1 MALPKIDTPIFTL
14 KLPSSNGKKNIKFR
28 PFTVREEKILLMAA
42 QGEGDGEALE
52 ALDAIKQVINNCLHT
67 KIDIDDLPTY
77 DIEYIFVNLR
87 ARSVNNVIELTLT
100 DDEDEQTYNVPVNID
115 DIEVVFNED
124 HKYVIDLNDSISI
137 QLKDPNYNMV
147 QKLASY
153 KQDDEGMVEMV
164 ISCIDKVLVGDDDVL
179 LMKDHTRKEQ
189 EEFINSLSS
198 QNMRDIENFLNTLPK
213 LTHTVE
219 YAREDGTKVEKV
231 IEGMQSF
238 FT

>member
-42 QGEGDGEALE
+42 QGEGEE
-52 ALDAIKQVINNCLHT
+52 EVLDSIKQVINNCLHT

-100 DDEDEQTYNVPVNID
+100 DDEDGQTYNVPVNID
-115 DIEVVFNED
+115 DIEVVFDEG
-124 HKYVIDLNDSISI
+124 HKYVIELNDNISI

-147 QKLASY
+147 QKLSSY
-153 KQDDEGMVEMV
+153 KKDDDAMMEMV
-164 ISCIDKVLVGDDDVL
+164 ISTIDKVLVGDDDVL

-189 EEFINSLSS
+189 EEFIDSLSS

-213 LTHTVE
+213 LTHTIE

-231 IEGMQSF
+231 VEGMQSF

>member
-28 PFTVREEKILLMAA
+28 PFTVKEEKILLMAA
-42 QGEGDGEALE
+42 QGKGEE
-52 ALDAIKQVINNCLHT
+52 EVLDSIKQVINNCLHT
-67 KIDIDDLPTY
+67 EIDIDNLPTY

-87 ARSVNNVIELTLT
+87 AKSVNNVIELTIT
-100 DDEDEQTYNVPVNID
+100 DDEDEQAYTIPVNID

-124 HKYVIDLNDSISI
+124 HKYVIELNDNVSIM
-137 QLKDPNYNMV
+137 LKDPNYDMI

-153 KQDDEGMVEMV
+153 KEDDEAMMEMV
-164 ISCIDKVLVGDDDVL
+164 ISSIDKVLVGEDDVL

-189 EEFINSLSS
+189 EEFVNSLSS
-198 QNMRDIENFLNTLPK
+198 QNMRNIEDFLSTLPK
-213 LTHTVE
+213 LSHTVE
-219 YAREDGTKVEKV
+219 YAREDGTKVEKIV
-231 IEGMQSF
+231 EGMQSF

>member
-42 QGEGDGEALE
+42 QGEGDEAT
-52 ALDAIKQVINNCLHT
+52 LDAIKQVINNCLHT
-67 KIDIDDLPTY
+67 EIDIDDLPTY

-87 ARSVNNVIELTLT
+87 ARSINNVIELTLT
-100 DDEDEQTYNVPVNID
+100 DDKDEQIYNVPVNID
-115 DIEVVFNED
+115 DIKVVFNKD
-124 HKYVIDLNDSISI
+124 HKYVIELNKNISI
-137 QLKDPNYNMV
+137 TLRDPNYNVV
-147 QKLASY
+147 QKLSSY
-153 KQDDEGMVEMV
+153 KQDDDAMMEMV
-164 ISCIDKVLVGDDDVL
+164 ISTIDKVLVGEDDVL

-189 EEFINSLSS
+189 EDFINSLSS
-198 QNMRDIENFLNTLPK
+198 QNMRDIEEFLNTLPK
-213 LTHTVE
+213 LSHTVE

-231 IEGMQSF
+231 VEGMQSF

>member
-42 QGEGDGEALE
+42 QGEGEE
-52 ALDAIKQVINNCLHT
+52 ETLDSIKQVINNCLHT
-67 KIDIDDLPTY
+67 EIDIDDLPTY

-100 DDEDEQTYNVPVNID
+100 DNEDEQTYNVPVNID

-124 HKYVIDLNDSISI
+124 HKYVIGLNKNISI
-137 QLKDPNYNMV
+137 TLRDPNYNVV
-147 QKLASY
+147 QKLSSY
-153 KQDDEGMVEMV
+153 KQDDDAMMEMV
-164 ISCIDKVLVGDDDVL
+164 ISTIDKVLVGDDDVL

-213 LTHTVE
+213 LSHTVE

>member
-1 MALPKIDTPIFTL
+1 MYL
-14 KLPSSNGKKNIKFR
+14 
-28 PFTVREEKILLMAA
+28 
-42 QGEGDGEALE
+42 
-52 ALDAIKQVINNCLHT
+52 
-67 KIDIDDLPTY
+67 
-77 DIEYIFVNLR
+77 
-87 ARSVNNVIELTLT
+87 NNVIELTLT

-124 HKYVIDLNDSISI
+124 HKYVIELNDSISI

-153 KQDDEGMVEMV
+153 KQDDEGMMEMV
-164 ISCIDKVLVGDDDVL
+164 ISTIDKVLVGDDDVL

-213 LTHTVE
+213 LTHTIE

>member
-28 PFTVREEKILLMAA
+28 PFTVKEEKILLMAA
-42 QGEGDGEALE
+42 QGKGEE
-52 ALDAIKQVINNCLHT
+52 EVLDSIKQVINNCLHT
-67 KIDIDDLPTY
+67 EIDIDNLPTY

-87 ARSVNNVIELTLT
+87 AKSVNNVIELTIT
-100 DDEDEQTYNVPVNID
+100 DDEDEQAYTIPVNID

-124 HKYVIDLNDSISI
+124 HKYVIELNDNVSIM
-137 QLKDPNYNMV
+137 LKDPNYDMI

-153 KQDDEGMVEMV
+153 KEDDEAMMEMV
-164 ISCIDKVLVGDDDVL
+164 ISSIDKVLVGEDDVL

-189 EEFINSLSS
+189 EEFVNSLSS
-198 QNMRDIENFLNTLPK
+198 QNMRNIEDFLSTLPK
-213 LTHTVE
+213 LSHTIE
-219 YAREDGTKVEKV
+219 YAREDGTKVEKIV
-231 IEGMQSF
+231 EGMQSF

>member
-1 MALPKIDTPIFTL
+1 MALPKIDTPIFTI

-42 QGEGDGEALE
+42 QGEGEEE
-52 ALDAIKQVINNCLHT
+52 ALDSIKQVINNCLHT
-67 KIDIDDLPTY
+67 NINIDELPTY

-124 HKYVIDLNDSISI
+124 HKYVIELNKNISI
-137 QLKDPNYNMV
+137 TLRDPNYNMV
-147 QKLASY
+147 QKLSSY
-153 KQDDEGMVEMV
+153 KQDDDAMMEMV
-164 ISCIDKVLVGDDDVL
+164 ISTIDKVLVGDDDVL

-189 EEFINSLSS
+189 EEFVNSLSS

-231 IEGMQSF
+231 VEGMQSF

>member
-1 MALPKIDTPIFTL
+1 MALPKIDTPIFTI

-42 QGEGDGEALE
+42 QGEGEEE
-52 ALDAIKQVINNCLHT
+52 ALDSIKQVINNCLHT
-67 KIDIDDLPTY
+67 NINIDELPTY

-124 HKYVIDLNDSISI
+124 HKYVIELNKNISI
-137 QLKDPNYNMV
+137 TLRDPNYNMV
-147 QKLASY
+147 QKLSSY
-153 KQDDEGMVEMV
+153 KQDDDAMMEMV
-164 ISCIDKVLVGDDDVL
+164 ISTIDKVLVGDDDVL

-189 EEFINSLSS
+189 EEFVNSLSS

-219 YAREDGTKVEKV
+219 YAREDGAKVEKV
-231 IEGMQSF
+231 VEGMQSF

>member
-42 QGEGDGEALE
+42 QGEGDEAT
-52 ALDAIKQVINNCLHT
+52 LDAIKQVINNCLHT
-67 KIDIDDLPTY
+67 EIDIDDLPTY

-87 ARSVNNVIELTLT
+87 ARSINNVIELTLT
-100 DDEDEQTYNVPVNID
+100 DDKDEQIYNVPVNID
-115 DIEVVFNED
+115 DIKVVFNKD
-124 HKYVIDLNDSISI
+124 HKYVIELNKNISI
-137 QLKDPNYNMV
+137 TLRDPNYNVV
-147 QKLASY
+147 QKLSSY
-153 KQDDEGMVEMV
+153 KQDDEAMMEMV
-164 ISCIDKVLVGDDDVL
+164 ISTIDKVLVGEDDVL

-189 EEFINSLSS
+189 EDFINSLSS
-198 QNMRDIENFLNTLPK
+198 QNMRDIEEFLNTLPK
-213 LTHTVE
+213 LSHTVE

-231 IEGMQSF
+231 VEGMQSF

>member
-42 QGEGDGEALE
+42 QGEGDEAT
-52 ALDAIKQVINNCLHT
+52 LDAIKQVINNCLHT
-67 KIDIDDLPTY
+67 EIDIDDLPTY

-115 DIEVVFNED
+115 DIKVVFNKD
-124 HKYVIDLNDSISI
+124 HKYVIELNKNISI
-137 QLKDPNYNMV
+137 TLRDPNYNVV
-147 QKLASY
+147 QKLSSY
-153 KQDDEGMVEMV
+153 KQDDDAMMEMV
-164 ISCIDKVLVGDDDVL
+164 ISTIDKVLVGEDDVL

-189 EEFINSLSS
+189 EDFINSLSS
-198 QNMRDIENFLNTLPK
+198 QNMRDIEEFLNTLPK
-213 LTHTVE
+213 LSHTVE

>member
-42 QGEGDGEALE
+42 QGEGEE
-52 ALDAIKQVINNCLHT
+52 EVLDSIKQVINNCLHT

-115 DIEVVFNED
+115 DIEVVFDEG
-124 HKYVIDLNDSISI
+124 HKYVIELNDNISI

-147 QKLASY
+147 QKLSSY
-153 KQDDEGMVEMV
+153 KKDDDAMMEMV
-164 ISCIDKVLVGDDDVL
+164 ISTIDKVLVGDDDVL

-189 EEFINSLSS
+189 EEFIDSLSS

-213 LTHTVE
+213 LTHTIE

-231 IEGMQSF
+231 VEGMQSF